1 MSSLKIRVVTRSALF
16 LLLFLWSA
24 AAVAPQSDIVI
35 EKVARSPKNIL
46 DLRIEKINLT
56 HVTMEAAL
64 SKIEDA
70 VNADVHDR
78 PYLSIGIGFSREA
91 EYGQKRIPEEQWK
104 HRNPKVE
111 LHATHTTLRQVFDS
125 LCAQSKWSYVQ
136 AEPGIVFIDDRSY
149 FKNQ

>member
-1 MSSLKIRVVTRSALF
+1 MLLSFALCSLV
-16 LLLFLWSA
+16 SA
-24 AAVAPQSDIVI
+24 AQKSDIVI
-35 EKVARSPKNIL
+35 EKLARSPKNML

-56 HVTMEAAL
+56 RVTMEVAL
-64 SKIEDA
+64 TKIEDA

-78 PYLSIGIGFSREA
+78 PYLSIGIRFSNEA
-91 EYGQKRIPEEQWK
+91 EYRQKGTPEERWK

-111 LHATHTTLRQVFDS
+111 LHATHTTLRQVFDL